1 MVVKEEDS
9 EYESDPEDAPLPRM
23 RRREASDDEEGEGY
37 EGRGKSPAGDL
48 VASDGESDGQ
58 GGAEVYDDE
67 EEYYDEED
75 ELVDRVEEFG
85 GEEEM
90 VEGKG
95 GNLAS
100 IPVNESLKDLGKAP
114 IPDGDGQTY
123 LGTPEE
129 NEDKNPVEE
138 EAKESEPYAVPTAGA
153 FYMHDDRFQDNG
165 RGRRRRMFGGQKL
178 WDPKD
183 ERAWVHD
190 RFEEMNLHETRN
202 HEERSKSRGRFRGR
216 GGGKRW
222 GSEHVYTRGNRSNTY
237 RDDAESET
245 RAPRTVRG
253 RGPRRYEPILRNKRD
268 FPAIQSKRLPLKPH
282 HSVSNDTSGR
292 PSSQAATVQSDAVLP
307 KKNSF
312 ASSLN
317 SASPPFYPSGS
328 SNQDMASL
336 TQKRG
341 VHTGSINKPISYTT
355 LTKDNSMASQTNSL
369 MRGNTPTDV
378 VGPDKLFIDDSFRS
392 TAGKIMATSGL
403 QLSGSSLSSKEIQT
417 ASSRVQVR
425 ESSIVGRINRHSE
438 SSIGPPGR
446 VATQNKP
453 TEQRPLQFPAQS
465 ATRISNQQS
474 VQLRSIRNH
483 SSSPPDSAPPSS
495 SDIIQS
501 DSHSGVTKPEVTLV
515 GKARI
520 NNQGIGKGPF
530 MYGGAQVIGA
540 TGAVGLP
547 NGDHSFPGTPALL
560 PVMQL
565 GGPNPGGMGV
575 PAMGM
580 ALPGY
585 VAQPQLGFGNTEM
598 TWLPVLA
605 GAAGSLGPP
614 YCPPYIALDG
624 NYFAHPSGQTSSS
637 SPSSSKLFFTQA
649 LLAFAYLFWVM
660 NFTIH
665 YMYLRETGT
674 SKPASSLKPSQRPEV
689 NEDSGQRQSKPRRYS
704 EMSFGQ

>member
-67 EEYYDEED
+67 EEYYEEEED
-75 ELVDRVEEFG
+75 ELVDGVVEFA

-90 VEGKG
+90 MESKG

-100 IPVNESLKDLGKAP
+100 IPVNEGLKDLGKAP

-123 LGTPEE
+123 RGKPEE

-138 EAKESEPYAVPTAGA
+138 EAKENEPYAVPTAGA

-190 RFEEMNLHETRN
+190 RFEEMNLLETRN
-202 HEERSKSRGRFRGR
+202 HEERQKSRGRFRGR
-216 GGGKRW
+216 GGGKRR
-222 GSEHVYTRGNRSNTY
+222 GSERVYIRGNRSNTY

-292 PSSQAATVQSDAVLP
+292 PSSQPATVQSDPVLLP

-328 SNQDMASL
+328 SNQDMAAL
-336 TQKRG
+336 TQKSG
-341 VHTGSINKPISYTT
+341 VHTGSTNKSISYTT
-355 LTKDNSMASQTNSL
+355 LIKDNSMASQTNSL
-369 MRGNTPTDV
+369 MRGNTPTDI
-378 VGPDKLFIDDSFRS
+378 VGPDKLFIADSFRS
-392 TAGKIMATSGL
+392 TAGKIMATSSL

-438 SSIGPPGR
+438 PSIGPPGR

-453 TEQRPLQFPAQS
+453 TEQQPLQFPAQS

-474 VQLRSIRNH
+474 VQLRSIGNH
-483 SSSPPDSAPPSS
+483 ASSPPDSAPPSS
-495 SDIIQS
+495 SDIVQS
-501 DSHSGVTKPEVTLV
+501 DSHSGVTKPEVALV

-530 MYGGAQVIGA
+530 LYGGTQVIGA

-585 VAQPQLGFGNTEM
+585 VAQPQLGFGSGEM
-598 TWLPVLA
+598 TWVPVLA
-605 GAAGSLGPP
+605 GAAGALGPP

-637 SPSSSKLFFTQA
+637 SPS
-649 LLAFAYLFWVM
+649 
-660 NFTIH
+660 
-665 YMYLRETGT
+665 RETGT

-689 NEDSGQRQSKPRRYS
+689 NEDSGQRQNKPRRYS
-704 EMSFGQ
+704 EMNFGQ